1 MSTDGSPFDFEKA
14 LKHDTTFSFVHK
26 YLPADRFIVRPLAAL
41 LVKAVLRTSI
51 TPNQLTIC
59 SFALGLAGGF
69 AYLGGTR
76 SYFALAGTL
85 VMLSTIFDCADGM
98 VARTKNMTSR
108 FGAYLDLFLDRIA
121 DFAVLVGMSVG
132 YSLFAQDFGYLVFGL
147 LTVGLYFLQV
157 SLYYVVNAYKG
168 REAGGGAAEAKS
180 LVVFLIFVV
189 SFLGRLDALLAL
201 VFLIAFIS
209 LIGRSIRFLARGP
222 GRSAPP
228 SP

>member
-1 MSTDGSPFDFEKA
+1 MSTPRTPFDFERA
-14 LKHDTTFSFVHK
+14 LKHDTAFSFVHR
-26 YLPADRFIVRPLAAL
+26 YLPVDRFIVRPPAAL
-41 LVKAVLRTSI
+41 LVRAVLGTSV
-51 TPNQLTIC
+51 TPNQLTVC
-59 SFALGLAGGF
+59 SFVLGLAGGF

-76 SYFALAGTL
+76 FYFALAGTL

-98 VARTKNMTSR
+98 LARTKNMVSR

-132 YSLFAQDFGYLVFGL
+132 YSLYVQDFRYLVFGL
-147 LTVGLYFLQV
+147 LTVGLYLLQV
-157 SLYYVVNAYKG
+157 NLFYVVNTYKG
-168 REAGGGAAEAKS
+168 RETGGGASEAKC
-180 LVVFLIFVV
+180 LVAFLIFAL
-189 SFLGRLDALLAL
+189 SILGRLDAILGL

-222 GRSAPP
+222 GQTAPP

>member
-1 MSTDGSPFDFEKA
+1 MSSPVTPFEFEKA
-14 LKHDTTFSFVHK
+14 LKHDTAFSFVHR
-26 YLPADRFIVRPLAAL
+26 YLPVDRFIVRPLAAL

-51 TPNQLTIC
+51 TPNQLTVC
-59 SFALGLAGGF
+59 SFVFGLAGGF

-76 SYFALAGTL
+76 VHFALAGTL
-85 VMLSTIFDCADGM
+85 VMISTIFDCADGM
-98 VARTKNMTSR
+98 VARTKDMTSR

-132 YSLFAQDFGYLVFGL
+132 YSFYAQDFRYLVFGL

-157 SLYYVVNAYKG
+157 SLFYIVNVYKG

-180 LVVFLIFVV
+180 LVVFLIFIV

-201 VFLIAFIS
+201 VFLISFIS